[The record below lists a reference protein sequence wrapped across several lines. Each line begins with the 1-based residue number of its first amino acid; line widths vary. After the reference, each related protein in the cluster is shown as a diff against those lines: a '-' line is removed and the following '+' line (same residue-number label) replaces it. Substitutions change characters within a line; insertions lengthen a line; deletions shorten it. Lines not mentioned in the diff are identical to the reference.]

1 MDRIVY
7 LIMEQTMTQEM
18 AHFHLRKAGA
28 DPEIFYVRIPH
39 IYSRMCSDWPEELWS
54 FLRPFVVAGESL
66 DVGTVYDQT
75 VDNWLPKGGCPWMVG
90 KTLAPSCFHGV
101 SEGKVWEAPA
111 PKRMEGA

>member
-7 LIMEQTMTQEM
+7 LIMEQTMTQGM

-39 IYSRMCSDWPEELWS
+39 IYSRMRSDWPEELWS

-66 DVGTVYDQT
+66 DVGTVYDQP
-75 VDNWLPKGGCPWMVG
+75 VDGGKNTGPFLLSRGIGRKGMGSTCS
-90 KTLAPSCFHGV
+90 KAHGR
-101 SEGKVWEAPA
+101 SMRQEYGI
-111 PKRMEGA
+111 